1 MTVTSA
7 ASHFNCEQVSN
18 HSPLLFQAFGFI
30 NLVLWVGNLW
40 FVFKETGIIA
50 PFMRAP
56 PPQGKPAPDA
66 YDQQGAYEQDPYA
79 SNQGG
84 YQPNYSQQGYNQV
97 IRKTASVLTK
107 MIPGHLVQLW
117 TRRTKIHW
125 FDLDTEMCLNETI
138 WSLLYRMM

>member
-1 MTVTSA
+1 MVSLHPHCWLHHVFILNAVFPLMTRTVY
-7 ASHFNCEQVSN
+7 NQN
-18 HSPLLFQAFGFI
+18 PLLFQAFGFI

-56 PPQGKPAPDA
+56 PPPQGKPAPDT

-97 IRKTASVLTK
+97 MFSVLE
-107 MIPGHLVQLW
+107 PA
-117 TRRTKIHW
+117 
-125 FDLDTEMCLNETI
+125 LDQKDKDP
-138 WSLLYRMM
+138 LL